1 MNMDT
6 DKKNINE
13 DCMADFW
20 HTSTDVIVI
29 GSGAAGLSAAIE
41 ARQKGAAVMVFEKM
55 PVVGGNTRIS
65 DGGLS
70 APGNFMQKRLGI
82 TDSARMFYDDIMRAG
97 LGLNHPELVKIFA
110 QNASDAIDWTRQ
122 LGVQY
127 QDRLDKFGGHCTPRC
142 VTIQNNAGRDII
154 KAQIRRLD
162 QMQVPIHTRHALEGL
177 ITDDSGTVAGVRIR
191 SCSRGSGSDLNTGS
205 DQDFGPAADAGQTM
219 VQHIRARRAVVLATG
234 GFSSDVAF
242 RSCQNPRLD
251 AALLTT
257 NHKGATAEGLVAA
270 LRIHAMPVHLS
281 WIQLGPW
288 GCADETGY
296 GKGSRFASYSIFP
309 TGILVDP
316 ATGSR
321 IVNEWADRRQR
332 SDAMLATGHIC
343 AGIVD
348 AQGAQ
353 KDPDSLAHC
362 LKTQKAKPFDSLTRL
377 AEAWQMPPDALEK
390 TVSEYNHMVRTGTKD
405 QFGKL
410 PHKNAVPIGS
420 PPFYAMGLWPKVHY
434 TPGGLQIN
442 KNARVMDLT
451 HRPIGHLF
459 AAGEVTG
466 GIHGA
471 GRLGGCAL
479 PECIVFG
486 RIAGQQAATMNPKC

>member
-1 MNMDT
+1 
-6 DKKNINE
+6 
-13 DCMADFW
+13 MANFW
-20 HTSTDVIVI
+20 HTSTDVVVI

-41 ARQKGAAVMVFEKM
+41 ARQAGVAVMVFEKM
-55 PVVGGNTRIS
+55 PVAGGNTRIS

-82 TDSARMFYDDIMRAG
+82 TDSVQMFYDDIMRAG
-97 LGLNHPELVKIFA
+97 LGLNHPELVNIFA

-127 QDRLDKFGGHCTPRC
+127 KDRVDKFGGHCAARC

-162 QMQVPIHTRHALEGL
+162 QMQVSVHTRHALEGL
-177 ITDDSGTVAGVRIR
+177 ITDDSGTVVGIRIR
-191 SCSRGSGSDLNTGS
+191 SRSRGSGPE
-205 DQDFGPAADAGQTM
+205 QDFGPVADASHTM
-219 VQHIRARRAVVLATG
+219 VKHIRARRAVVLATG

-251 AALLTT
+251 ATILTT

-316 ATGSR
+316 ATGNR

-332 SDAMLATGHIC
+332 SDAMLATGRIC
-343 AGIVD
+343 TGIVD
-348 AQGAQ
+348 AQGAL

-362 LKTQKAKPFDSLTRL
+362 LKTKKAKQFDSLSHL
-377 AEAWQMPPDALEK
+377 AEAWQMPSGALEK
-390 TVSEYNHMVRTGTKD
+390 TVSEYNHLVWTGKKD
-405 QFGKL
+405 LFGKL
-410 PHKNAVPIGS
+410 PHKNAGPIDS

-434 TPGGLQIN
+434 TPGGLQIDE
-442 KNARVMDLT
+442 KARVMDLNN
-451 HRPIGHLF
+451 RPIGHLF

-471 GRLGGCAL
+471 ARLGGCAL

-486 RIAGQQAATMNPKC
+486 RIAGQQAATMN